1 MSVFYKFISAKSYNK
16 IACDGLSIDISTLK
30 QEIVSK
36 MHLKGFLI
44 DFDLVVCN
52 EADEAFSELD
62 KVPRNAKVL
71 LKRVPISNKQKV
83 NVQQQQPQVQSTSG
97 YIAGTSVTTNQLE
110 SLLLNIPGL
119 NQNKE
124 VVKELTE
131 DEKIAKMFNEDTNKR
146 PAQQQQQIKRPKG
159 ELPPPNYV
167 CYKCG
172 LRNHWIYD
180 CPNVTEEAGVNVKR
194 VSRATGIPKS
204 MLNIIDKVPVNGIQ
218 NLEGQT
224 GELMVTGD
232 GSVVQV
238 ITDESALQNL
248 QGGTVSTDQLYAQL
262 SKEKTPP
269 TWKCQFCH
277 LIARNCMKLPCL
289 HNACESCLN
298 ESVEQAKLECPKCSK
313 PLRLDQCKSNT
324 EIRKAIMNKLKRMV
338 KTTDDVLNP
347 VERGAPVEQQQRGGN
362 DRNDR
367 YDNNRGRGRGRGDR
381 GGRGGDR
388 GRGRRY

>member
-30 QEIVSK
+30 QEIATK
-36 MHLKGFLI
+36 MHLKGFLT
-44 DFDLVVCN
+44 DFDLIVCN
-52 EADEAFSELD
+52 EQDETYSELD

-83 NVQQQQPQVQSTSG
+83 NVQQSLQPVQSTSG
-97 YIAGTSVTTNQLE
+97 YIPGTTVTTNQLE
-110 SLLLNIPGL
+110 SLLLTIPGL
-119 NQNKE
+119 NQEKE
-124 VVKELTE
+124 EKKELTE
-131 DEKIAKMFNEDTNKR
+131 DEKIALMFNNEDLKR

-172 LRNHWIYD
+172 LKNHWIYD
-180 CPNVTEEAGVNVKR
+180 CPNVQDEGQVVKR

-218 NLEGQT
+218 NLEGDR

-248 QGGTVSTDQLYAQL
+248 QGGTVSTDQLYAKL
-262 SKEKTPP
+262 STEKTPP
-269 TWKCQFCH
+269 TWKCVYC
-277 LIARNCMKLPCL
+277 LLVARNCMKLPCT
-289 HNACESCLN
+289 HTACEVCLN
-298 ESVEQAKLECPKCSK
+298 EAIEQAKLDCPKCNKS
-313 PLRLDQCKSNT
+313 LRLDQCKANSD
-324 EIRKAIMNKLKRMV
+324 IRKAIMNKLKRMV

-347 VERGAPVEQQQRGGN
+347 VARGKQQEVPQAQSQQRSQQQHRQGSSP
-362 DRNDR
+362 RPQYQQRKR
-367 YDNNRGRGRGRGDR
+367 Y
-381 GGRGGDR
+381 
-388 GRGRRY
+388 